1 MASGISEKYRKLL
14 DNLNLTQRG
23 PFTASDAIKIFNF
36 SERETSILL
45 AYFARKGWLSRIR
58 RGLYLTVP
66 LGTINP
72 GELKENPWI
81 VASRVF
87 APCYIGGWSAAE
99 YWEFTEQIFNSIV
112 VFTTKKIRR
121 KNIRIQG
128 TDFLVKHIGEKYF
141 GKTKYIWLENQKIQV
156 SDPLQ
161 TVVDILDDP
170 YTGGGMRNTAEI
182 VREYFASQHRND
194 IGIVEHIKAG
204 NNRTIYKRLGYLI
217 ETLKI
222 DAGNL
227 KEICKKNISA
237 GFSLLD
243 PAVDSKGRF
252 NTKWNLRVNVDI
264 TK

>member
-1 MASGISEKYRKLL
+1 MPSGISEKYRKLL
-14 DNLNLTQRG
+14 DNLNLTHTG
-23 PFTASDAIKIFNF
+23 PFTASDVIKNFNF
-36 SERETSILL
+36 TKQETSLLL

-58 RGLYLTVP
+58 RGLYITVP

-72 GELKENPWI
+72 SELKENPWI
-81 VASRVF
+81 VANRVF

-128 TDFLVKHIGEKYF
+128 TDFLVKHIGEKHS
-141 GKTKYIWLENQKIQV
+141 GKTKNIWLENQKIQV
-156 SDPLQ
+156 SDPTQ
-161 TVVDILDDP
+161 IVVDILDDP

-194 IGIVEHIKAG
+194 ADAVKYIETR

-217 ETLKI
+217 ETMEI
-222 DAGNL
+222 DAGDL

-243 PAVDSKGRF
+243 SAVDAKGRF
-252 NTKWNLRVNVDI
+252 DTKWNLRINTAI